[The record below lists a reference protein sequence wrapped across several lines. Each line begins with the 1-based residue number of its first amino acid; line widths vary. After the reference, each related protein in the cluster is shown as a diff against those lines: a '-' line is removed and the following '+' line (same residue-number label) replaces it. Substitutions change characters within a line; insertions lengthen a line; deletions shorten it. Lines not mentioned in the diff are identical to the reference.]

1 MRNETR
7 VTMVAPS
14 AGFSTRVMAR
24 IEEHERS
31 QARQRAWIGA
41 ILLAA
46 IVTSVFVLVA
56 LWLASWI
63 ISIVATPS
71 TIAPIIR
78 AITILM
84 GDGGSLVQATWGA
97 ITTIARNVSDGS
109 LLVYALVV
117 LGMTALW
124 AYVASGSFH
133 YSLAEFRVG
142 GSK

>member
-7 VTMVAPS
+7 ATMVAPS
-14 AGFSTRVMAR
+14 AGFSARVMAR
-24 IEEHERS
+24 IQEHERA
-31 QARQRAWIGA
+31 QARRRAWIGA

-63 ISIVATPS
+63 ISIVAMPS
-71 TIAPIIR
+71 IIAPI
-78 AITILM
+78 ALAVSSLF
-84 GDGGSLVQATWGA
+84 GDGGSLVQATWVA
-97 ITTIARNVSDGS
+97 ITTIARNVGDGS

-117 LGMTALW
+117 LAMTALW
-124 AYVASGSFH
+124 AYVATGSFH
-133 YSLAEFRVG
+133 YSLADIRVG